1 MRKVKVFPGEL
12 VKQGADIALKSRLYV
27 SGWDLSDRLKQLR
40 KGTLKGTVAL
50 TYEDDKPVAVAV
62 AYDTFQGR
70 LIALQAFCRK
80 SERRRGYGT
89 IAVDAA
95 QRMQRNRNPAGKMYW
110 STGIDGSRKFW
121 QNLDDKLNGE
131 SE

>member
-12 VKQGADIALKSRLYV
+12 VKQGADIALKNRLYV
-27 SGWDLSDRLKQLR
+27 SGWDLSGKLKQLR
-40 KGTLKGTVAL
+40 AGGLTGTVAL

-62 AYDTFQGR
+62 AFDKFNGHR
-70 LIALQAFCRK
+70 IELQVFCRK
-80 SERRRGYGT
+80 AERRKGYGT

-95 QRMQRNRNPAGKMYW
+95 QRMQRNKNPNGALYW
-110 STGIDGSRKFW
+110 STGIDGSSNFW